1 MLPRSALISLLISVT
16 VLGTLAG
23 CTSANNDDSRETVSI
38 SDVTPENIGDLLTI
52 DEVREVASE
61 HVSETEDFNYKEMA
75 ESVSPAQV
83 EKMDTWLGRS
93 FQTED
98 RTMMVTFSLIDFD
111 SSVSAQAHFE
121 RIQVEAFTESLDS
134 GVGEQSFGGQFDEA
148 GLTAIFGFL
157 KGDKVIQLLSTTQS
171 EGRSSLV
178 DLDGLI
184 DLGRTIDARLAD

>member
-1 MLPRSALISLLISVT
+1 MLPRSALIGLLISVT
-16 VLGTLAG
+16 VLGAFVG
-23 CTSANNDDSRETVSI
+23 CTSASNGDSQNPVSI
-38 SDVTPENIGDLLTI
+38 SGVTPENIGDLLTI

-83 EKMDTWLGRS
+83 ENMDAWLGRS
-93 FQTED
+93 FQTAD
-98 RTMMVTFSLIDFD
+98 RTMALTFSLIDFD
-111 SSVSAQAHFE
+111 SSASAQAHFE
-121 RIQVEAFTESLDS
+121 RIQVEASTESLDS
-134 GVGEQSFGGQFDEA
+134 GVGELDFGGQHDEA

-171 EGRSSLV
+171 EGRSGLV

-184 DLGRTIDARLAD
+184 ELGRTIDARLAD